1 MNFYRVVGTAIGTR
15 EAVDLAHRL
24 SAWHDAMVRHRR
36 RTGAATGSC
45 EVDCPHDQA
54 ASLWLEA
61 VDVYGERALELA
73 FLRDVGQV
81 AAQRHEAAPKE
92 LPLGPRV

>member
-1 MNFYRVVGTAIGTR
+1 MNVYRFVASAIGTR
-15 EAVDLAHRL
+15 EALDLAHRL

-36 RTGAATGSC
+36 RAGAETDAC
-45 EVDCPHDQA
+45 AIDCPHQQA

-73 FLRDVGQV
+73 FLRSVGQ
-81 AAQRHEAAPKE
+81 AAARPPDAVVKE
-92 LPLGPRV
+92 LPF